1 MSKISVYCI
10 DNSARTEMEFSHRGY
25 RNDIFVCVEDQIFK
39 IVIYDI
45 VRLQQDFET
54 RIQEEQYVD
63 IEPNIVLVR
72 EVKKENIIFTLEKL
86 HEDDYFRKINP
97 VDRHRIEELDTGE
110 IFIKHEFWGNRK
122 LIKIN

>member
-1 MSKISVYCI
+1 MKKNSVYCI
-10 DNSARTEMEFSHRGY
+10 DNSDRTEVESSHRGY
-25 RNDIFVCVEDQIFK
+25 RDDIFVCVDGQIFNV
-39 IVIYDI
+39 IIYDI

-54 RIQEEQYVD
+54 RIQEEQYFD

-72 EVKKENIIFTLEKL
+72 EVKRENIIFTLEKL
-86 HEDDYFRKINP
+86 QEDDYFGKIKP
-97 VDRHRIEELDTGE
+97 VDRQQIEELDTGE